1 MEIGGYF
8 GLEEFTGTE
17 YYPDLVAL
25 NTGRNA
31 LAYLIRTKR
40 IMKLYIPTYLCDSIY
55 KLCEREGCVYE
66 FYEIRED
73 FQPIFN
79 KTLGINEWLYVV
91 NYYGQV
97 TNEVELKEKYD
108 RIIFDNVQ
116 AFFQIPVDG
125 IDTIYSCRKF
135 FGVPDGAYLATD
147 KRIELPVDT
156 SKNRMTH
163 ILGRFEGTA
172 SEYYRDFNINDES
185 FYNLEPKFM
194 SRLTH
199 NILRIVDYEAIK
211 RKREDNFIFLHK
223 YLGNKNRL
231 KIKSLAGPYVY
242 PFYVKDGMI
251 IKRKLATKQIY
262 IPTLWPNAIEIGGL
276 AKEYSTNILPLPV
289 DQRYGYEEMKLLI
302 KNIISEYTF
311 S

>member
-66 FYEIRED
+66 FYEIRKD

-125 IDTIYSCRKF
+125 IDTIYLCRKF

-147 KRIELPVDT
+147 KRIELPIDT

-172 SEYYRDFNINDES
+172 SEYYR
-185 FYNLEPKFM
+185 
-194 SRLTH
+194 
-199 NILRIVDYEAIK
+199 
-211 RKREDNFIFLHK
+211 
-223 YLGNKNRL
+223 
-231 KIKSLAGPYVY
+231 
-242 PFYVKDGMI
+242 
-251 IKRKLATKQIY
+251 
-262 IPTLWPNAIEIGGL
+262 IEIL
-276 AKEYSTNILPLPV
+276 IL
-289 DQRYGYEEMKLLI
+289 MMSHF
-302 KNIISEYTF
+302 IILNQSLCHD
-311 S
+311 